1 MREKT
6 TNINSFWFIVRQQM
20 ISQSSTKLLCAAGDS
35 QSLNKGRN
43 VLLQS
48 FGGARIRPVN
58 RITGRSSSTT
68 SWTQAIGATVLDR
81 YGTRSS
87 GDQPRRLNERE
98 EKEIDGERKRT
109 SQNNTLDQE
118 SSQQN
123 SSVLFNTAANGTAVE
138 LALRGYTWAGQL
150 VHGIQRW
157 WTQLEEER
165 WRPMGA
171 LERARRFPNAMMALV
186 VDDIVRYQTIIE
198 AKNTAMNSWK
208 VESEVASGRRTRL
221 VGGGSKPLQA
231 LSKGERAH
239 ALSLLL
245 PESREYHYGDGLD
258 QLLSLTSKDHRM
270 THSTIM
276 PWRQR
281 QQQQQTIEDLS
292 RLTPLIL
299 LWIPPILGF
308 IPTILAIAAPQTF
321 TRHFHNRYEVLQYS
335 LIEEQQ
341 RRNEFTAVLGE
352 GFGANSKELLERISH
367 FFVSTPRGGE
377 NRTDQLAIAINDP
390 IGLYETLFEF
400 SSVFHRGRLAVC
412 SSLDELPARYLQRL
426 SVAMGTQS
434 IGIPSVNQMMAS
446 VTPAPI
452 LRSQIR
458 KGLFNLVESDALLL
472 VEGHD
477 QSKCESLTDQEVF
490 DACLERNFPIALTG
504 DIGKGPEVVNY
515 NAMRRDLT
523 DHMQYMASVHQ
534 HVLDKMLMR
543 RNEQPSKERQDIH
556 ALSETSKERLGMFT
570 VHIGILREHFK
581 RQRN

>member
-1 MREKT
+1 
-6 TNINSFWFIVRQQM
+6 M

-35 QSLNKGRN
+35 QSLNKGMN

-109 SQNNTLDQE
+109 SRNNALDQE
-118 SSQQN
+118 SGQQN

-208 VESEVASGRRTRL
+208 VESEVSSGRRTRL
-221 VGGGSKPLQA
+221 VGGGSKPLQV

-477 QSKCESLTDQEVF
+477 QSKCASLTDQEVF

-523 DHMQYMASVHQ
+523 DHLQYMASVHQ